1 MSFKYWVLGALM
13 KYALR
18 TANGDA
24 GEFFFA
30 YKIASILK
38 WPCRLFDID
47 IGIDAQVEIVDEDD
61 ETSTGRFVAF
71 QVKAT
76 SVEEQNCRYVSERQ
90 LDYWRALDLPVFVVL
105 VDLSAEELY
114 LHQVLSNRNYPPATE
129 TGLVRIE
136 FDLANDVFTKDSR
149 AVIAAASEKMAL
161 SHVRR
166 HLDIVE
172 EGIQEIRQAIAD
184 AEENPDPPGLIELME
199 GRTALRKELAQ
210 TGALVRALRAGK
222 KEWKTVADDL
232 DKALQELGCY
242 MQDWNMHRDWD
253 DHGNIM
259 RFIEELR

>member
-1 MSFKYWVLGALM
+1 M
-13 KYALR
+13 KYTLR
-18 TANGDA
+18 IAHGDA

-30 YKIASILK
+30 YKIASVLN

-76 SVEEQNCRYVSERQ
+76 SAGEQTCRYVSKRQ
-90 LDYWRALDLPVFVVL
+90 LAYWRALDLPVFVVL
-105 VDLSAEELY
+105 VDLLVEKMY
-114 LHQVLSNRNYPPATE
+114 LHQVLSNNNYPPATKK
-129 TGLVRIE
+129 GFVRIE
-136 FDLANDVFTKDSR
+136 FDLANDVFTKDSGT
-149 AVIAAASEKMAL
+149 VIAAASEKMAL

-166 HLDIVE
+166 HLGVVE
-172 EGIQEIRQAIAD
+172 EGIQEIREAIAD
-184 AEENPDPPGLIELME
+184 AEENPDPLGLIELME
-199 GRTALRKELAQ
+199 GRIALRKELAQ
-210 TGALVRALRAGK
+210 AGALVHALRTGK

-232 DKALQELGCY
+232 NEALDELSGY
-242 MQDWNMHRDWD
+242 MQDWNMQRDWD